1 MKKALIL
8 TAAGCFC
15 STFNL
20 VLFGINFLPD
30 WLGYLLFALGITLV
44 ERGTAGKPDNPS
56 YLAWTLA
63 IVELVMLVLTPTGF
77 FASAISGLFAIAEVL
92 TYILAVGPV
101 SAAAGIDLERQ
112 QHTLSVL
119 GTVSALGYVVT
130 LAWQIGLLG
139 ILAIFVG
146 VAMKLYF
153 LLAIL
158 GLALRAL
165 SEK

>member
-1 MKKALIL
+1 M
-8 TAAGCFC
+8 
-15 STFNL
+15 
-20 VLFGINFLPD
+20 
-30 WLGYLLFALGITLV
+30 

-101 SAAAGIDLERQ
+101 SAAAGIDLERAAA
-112 QHTLSVL
+112 HPL
-119 GTVSALGYVVT
+119 GPGHRIGTGVCDHSG
-130 LAWQIGLLG
+130 LADRLLG
-139 ILAIFVG
+139 ILTILVG

-158 GLALRAL
+158 GPALRAL